1 MAYHAFNSVSD
12 DRDDLRSASIALSV
26 RRVAGDD
33 KTTIWQLAPR
43 VHRPRRRMKS
53 EEEIKS
59 LVARVAPVFGPDG
72 RKVTR
77 G

>member
-1 MAYHAFNSVSD
+1 MAYHHFNSVWD
-12 DRDDLRSASIALSV
+12 DRADLRSASVALSV
-26 RRVAGDD
+26 RRLAGDH

-43 VHRPRRRMKS
+43 VQRPRRRMKS
-53 EEEIKS
+53 EEEIRA

-72 RKVTR
+72 RTVTN